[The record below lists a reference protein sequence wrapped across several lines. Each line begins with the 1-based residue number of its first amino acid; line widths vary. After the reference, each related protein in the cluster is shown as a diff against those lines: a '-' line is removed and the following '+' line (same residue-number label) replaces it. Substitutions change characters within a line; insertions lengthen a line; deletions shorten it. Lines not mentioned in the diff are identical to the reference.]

1 MRRDFLFSAGL
12 LLIAGL
18 STGCSGSGSGSVE
31 AEERVAAVSDKLT
44 PEESAL
50 IASGEAEAG
59 STSHP
64 AALETH

>member
-1 MRRDFLFSAGL
+1 LGL
-12 LLIAGL
+12 LFVAGL
-18 STGCSGSGSGSVE
+18 SAGCAGSGNGSTT
-31 AEERVAAVSDKLT
+31 EERVAAVSDKLT

-64 AALETH
+64 ASLETD